1 MKVKNS
7 ILLGITALSLGIS
20 VFITNVAAANW
31 GYAHWVTI
39 RRTTYVY
46 KTKIEKPMSNSY
58 TVAKYKMHPGYHVKV
73 RQSWVFPWVAES
85 GRFNSGTHY
94 AYVIE
99 RSGHSWFRQ
108 GIH

>member
-1 MKVKNS
+1 MNYKKTLILS
-7 ILLGITALSLGIS
+7 ISTLTLGLGTFSTTA
-20 VFITNVAAANW
+20 FATNW

-39 RRTTYVY
+39 RKKTYVY
-46 KTKIEKPMSNSY
+46 KTKIETPMSKSY
-58 TVAKYKMHPGYHVKV
+58 TVAKYKMRPGYHVKV

-85 GRFNSGTHY
+85 GRFNSGSHY

-99 RSGHSWFRQ
+99 KSGHSWFRQ